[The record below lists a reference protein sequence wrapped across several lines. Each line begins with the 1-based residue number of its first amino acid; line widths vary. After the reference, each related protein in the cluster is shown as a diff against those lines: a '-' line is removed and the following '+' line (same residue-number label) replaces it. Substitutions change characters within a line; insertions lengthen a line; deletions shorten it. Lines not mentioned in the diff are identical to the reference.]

1 MTHKANVKETPGF
14 QHGMGRLQIIFSAVK
29 LIARFVKIAHAI
41 TPLNAVYHKWFKNKS
56 LDLMRRETAETSF
69 RFHMHRNP
77 AKKNSLGVPDFE
89 NPGA

>member
-41 TPLNAVYHKWFKNKS
+41 TPLNAVYHKWSKNKS
-56 LDLMRRETAETSF
+56 PELVKWKIAELCFSS
-69 RFHMHRNP
+69 HKHRNP